1 MTLQLVTG
9 ATVTVNG
16 AGALPEQIVWS
27 EPTEP
32 EVRAFK
38 VVVPESNA
46 LRPQASVTSQVMVQ
60 VELQDA
66 AGGVQFVIFELGAE
80 NVPPQVEIHL

>member
-1 MTLQLVTG
+1 MVTG

-16 AGALPEQIVWS
+16 AGAWPEQIVWS

-38 VVVPESNA
+38 VVIPASVA
-46 LRPQASVTSQVMVQ
+46 FRPQASVTTQEMVQ
-60 VELQDA
+60 VELQAA
-66 AGGVQFVIFELGAE
+66 AGGVQLVIFELGAE
-80 NVPPQVEIHL
+80 KVPPQLEDH

>member
-1 MTLQLVTG
+1 M
-9 ATVTVNG
+9 
-16 AGALPEQIVWS
+16 VWS

-66 AGGVQFVIFELGAE
+66 AGGVQVVILEVDAE
-80 NVPPQVEIHL
+80 KVPPQLEVHL